1 MRGPEQN
8 HRDGWRHKK
17 GFTLVEVIASSVI
30 LCAAVMVVG
39 SIATRAVIE
48 TRLNRRY
55 ETAASLADKQLGLID
70 YVGID
75 AVSELGELEGEI
87 EEAGDSYQWW
97 IETEY
102 QEIDNLYLVTA
113 TVSWVEANRPYS
125 LTVDTM
131 FDGTTVADLAG
142 ATMGTGQE

>member
-1 MRGPEQN
+1 MR
-8 HRDGWRHKK
+8 RASKKTK
-17 GFTLVEVIASSVI
+17 GFTLVEVIAASVI
-30 LCAAVMVVG
+30 LCGAVMIVG
-39 SIATRAVIE
+39 TIATRALIG

-55 ETAASLADKQLGLID
+55 EAAAALAEKQLSLID
-70 YVGID
+70 YIGID
-75 AVSELGELEGEI
+75 SVSELGELEGEI
-87 EEAGDSYQWW
+87 EEAGDTYQWQ

-131 FDGTTVADLAG
+131 LDGTTVMEIAVSA
-142 ATMGTGQE
+142 GTGPE

>member
-1 MRGPEQN
+1 MRQAKRN
-8 HRDGWRHKK
+8 KK

-30 LCAAVMVVG
+30 LCAAVMIVG
-39 SIATRAVIE
+39 SITTRALIG

-75 AVSELGELEGEI
+75 SISELGELEGDL
-87 EEAGDSYQWW
+87 EEAGDTYHWL

-102 QEIDNLYLVTA
+102 QEIDNLYLVKA
-113 TVSWVEANRPYS
+113 TISWVEANRPYS
-125 LTVDTM
+125 LVVDTM
-131 FDGTTVADLAG
+131 LDGTTVASFDSTTVAG
-142 ATMGTGQE
+142 QQGQQ

>member
-1 MRGPEQN
+1 MRCAK
-8 HRDGWRHKK
+8 HRKQ

-30 LCAAVMVVG
+30 LCAAVMIVG
-39 SIATRAVIE
+39 SIATRALIG

-75 AVSELGELEGEI
+75 AVSELGEMEGEL
-87 EEAGDSYQWW
+87 EEAGDTYQWR

-113 TVSWVEANRPYS
+113 TVNWVEANRPYS
-125 LTVDTM
+125 LIVDTM
-131 FDGTTVADLAG
+131 FDGTTVADLAA
-142 ATMGTGQE
+142 ATGTGQE

>member
-1 MRGPEQN
+1 MRCAK
-8 HRDGWRHKK
+8 HRNK

-30 LCAAVMVVG
+30 LCAAVMIVG
-39 SIATRAVIE
+39 SIATRALIG

-75 AVSELGELEGEI
+75 AVSELGEMEGEL
-87 EEAGDSYQWW
+87 EEAGDTYQWR

-113 TVSWVEANRPYS
+113 TVNWVEANRPYS
-125 LTVDTM
+125 LIVDTM
-131 FDGTTVADLAG
+131 FDGTTVADLTA
-142 ATMGTGQE
+142 ATGTGQE

>member
-1 MRGPEQN
+1 MRCAK
-8 HRDGWRHKK
+8 HRKQ

-30 LCAAVMVVG
+30 LCAAVMIVG
-39 SIATRAVIE
+39 SIATRALIG

-75 AVSELGELEGEI
+75 AVSELGEMEGEL
-87 EEAGDSYQWW
+87 EEAGDTYQWR

-113 TVSWVEANRPYS
+113 TVNWVEANRPYS
-125 LTVDTM
+125 LIVDTM
-131 FDGTTVADLAG
+131 FDGTTVADLAV
-142 ATMGTGQE
+142 ATGTGQE

>member
-1 MRGPEQN
+1 MRSAKHE
-8 HRDGWRHKK
+8 KK

-30 LCAAVMVVG
+30 LCAAVMIVG
-39 SIATRAVIE
+39 SIATRALIG

-55 ETAASLADKQLGLID
+55 ETAAALADKQLGLID

-75 AVSELGELEGEI
+75 SVSELGELEGEL
-87 EEAGDSYQWW
+87 EEAGETYHWQ

-102 QEIDNLYLVTA
+102 QEIDNLYLVKA
-113 TVSWVEANRPYS
+113 TISWVEANRPYS
-125 LTVDTM
+125 LIVDTM

-142 ATMGTGQE
+142 TAVGTGQE

>member
-1 MRGPEQN
+1 MKPASR
-8 HRDGWRHKK
+8 KTK
-17 GFTLVEVIASSVI
+17 GFTLVEVIAASVI
-30 LCAAVMVVG
+30 LCGAVMIVG
-39 SIATRAVIE
+39 TIATRALIG

-55 ETAASLADKQLGLID
+55 EAAAALADKQLSLIH

-87 EEAGDSYQWW
+87 EEAGDTYHWQV
-97 IETEY
+97 ETEY

-125 LTVDTM
+125 LSVDTM
-131 FDGTTVADLAG
+131 FDGTTVADLAVSTG
-142 ATMGTGQE
+142 SGQE

>member
-1 MRGPEQN
+1 MRCAK
-8 HRDGWRHKK
+8 HRKQ

-30 LCAAVMVVG
+30 LCAAVMIVG
-39 SIATRAVIE
+39 SIATRALIG

-75 AVSELGELEGEI
+75 AVSELGEMEGEL
-87 EEAGDSYQWW
+87 EEAGDTYQWR

-113 TVSWVEANRPYS
+113 TVNWVEANRPYS
-125 LTVDTM
+125 LIVDTM
-131 FDGTTVADLAG
+131 FDGTTVADLTA
-142 ATMGTGQE
+142 ATGTGQE